1 MTLHDAN
8 EATEKAN
15 EQVRLEKQRATELEN
30 ELKQVQQCTGIG
42 PAARLDSVYTAPPR
56 IGYVG
61 IERKGLSQVG
71 PFADFF
77 LDIECRYPTGISSGK
92 RDCCLIETAVFRH

>member
-30 ELKQVQQCTGIG
+30 ELKQVQPVSYTHLTLPTIY
-42 PAARLDSVYTAPPR
+42 SV
-56 IGYVG
+56 
-61 IERKGLSQVG
+61 
-71 PFADFF
+71 
-77 LDIECRYPTGISSGK
+77 
-92 RDCCLIETAVFRH
+92 

>member
-1 MTLHDAN
+1 MYANDTLLTSQVRRELLHKATVSIAELSMTLHDAN

-42 PAARLDSVYTAPPR
+42 PAARLDKQCVHRTP
-56 IGYVG
+56 
-61 IERKGLSQVG
+61 
-71 PFADFF
+71 
-77 LDIECRYPTGISSGK
+77 
-92 RDCCLIETAVFRH
+92 